1 MMFSY
6 RLFKQGNDVLLAIS
20 DSAII
25 GKTLRKDDVEIE
37 VSEAFYSGESC
48 DETAAIEL
56 IQKATI
62 VNAIGKEV
70 INLMLKKRF
79 IEKDKIMEIEG
90 VPHAQIITIR

>member
-1 MMFSY
+1 MFSY
-6 RLFKQGNDVLLAIS
+6 KIFRQGNDILLAIS
-20 DSAII
+20 DPDII
-25 GKTLRKDDVEIE
+25 GKKLQKDDIEIE

-48 DETAAIEL
+48 DEAAAIEL

-62 VNAIGKEV
+62 VNAIGKDV
-70 INLMLKKRF
+70 IDLMLKNRF